1 MEAQANAA
9 QPAKGSAN
17 GDSRL
22 ATKTSRVGKR
32 PIDLPKGVTAA
43 VNGRKIDIK
52 GPKGQL
58 SRAITDKVDIKL
70 EGSRLHVTSVAPG
83 RDGSRLQ
90 GLTRALVAAMV
101 KGVAEGYERTLE
113 LKGTGYRVE
122 LKGTTLN
129 FALGFSHPVTFPV
142 PAGLTATIPADSK
155 GTLLVLTGAD
165 KELIGQTA
173 ATIRG
178 FRPPEPYGGKGV
190 RYRGERVREKAGK
203 AGKGGKK

>member
-1 MEAQANAA
+1 MEAQANTA
-9 QPAKGSAN
+9 QPAKGNAN

-32 PIDLPKGVTAA
+32 PIDLPKGVTAT

-70 EGSRLHVTSVAPG
+70 EGAKLHVSSVAPG

-129 FALGFSHPVTFPV
+129 FALGFSHPVTFAV

-155 GTLLVLTGAD
+155 GTVLVLTGAD

>member
-1 MEAQANAA
+1 MEAQANTA
-9 QPAKGSAN
+9 QPAKGNAN

-32 PIDLPKGVTAA
+32 PIDLPKGVTAT

-70 EGSRLHVTSVAPG
+70 EGSRLHVSSVAPG

-129 FALGFSHPVTFPV
+129 FALGFSHPVTFAV

-155 GTLLVLTGAD
+155 GTVLVLTGAD

>member
-9 QPAKGSAN
+9 QPAN

-22 ATKTSRVGKR
+22 APKTSRVGKR
-32 PIDLPKGVTAA
+32 PIDLPKGVTAT
-43 VNGRKIDIK
+43 VNGRKIDVK

-70 EGSRLHVTSVAPG
+70 EGSKLHVSSVAPG

-113 LKGTGYRVE
+113 LKGT
-122 LKGTTLN
+122 TLN

-142 PAGLTATIPADSK
+142 PTGLTATIPADSK
-155 GTLLVLTGAD
+155 GTVLVLTGAD

-190 RYRGERVREKAGK
+190 RYQGEKVREKAGK
-203 AGKGGKK
+203 AASKGGK

>member
-1 MEAQANAA
+1 MDTAVV
-9 QPAKGSAN
+9 S
-17 GDSRL
+17 
-22 ATKTSRVGKR
+22 KTSRVGKR
-32 PIDLPKGVTAA
+32 PVDMPKGVTASIRGRA
-43 VNGRKIDIK
+43 VDIK

-58 SRAITDKVDIKL
+58 QRTVVDSVSVAL
-70 EGSRLHVTSVAPG
+70 EGGKLIVSSTAPG

-90 GLTRALVAAMV
+90 GLTRALLASMV
-101 KGVAEGYERTLE
+101 KGVAEGYERVLE

-129 FALGFSHPVTFPV
+129 FALGFSHPVVYPL
-142 PAGLTATIPADSK
+142 PQGISAQIPADSK
-155 GTLLVLTGAD
+155 GTVLVLQGAD

-173 ATIRG
+173 AKIRG
-178 FRPPEPYGGKGV
+178 FRPPEPYAGKGV